1 MRMSFL
7 RADRGRERE
16 DGPQARLPSSVSRLL
31 IVVLLLV
38 STAAPV
44 WAQDPVTDDEVNRV
58 AKTLYCPVCEN
69 QALDTC
75 PTEACRQWR
84 ATIRE
89 QLEAGRSDEQ
99 IRQYFAEQYGE
110 RVLAAPRP
118 EGFGLLMWVI
128 PPLVVAL
135 GLGLYWNFLRTS
147 KRRAPTAAEA
157 DGAADSSDDYAARLE
172 AELRERR

>member
-1 MRMSFL
+1 MGVSFL
-7 RADRGRERE
+7 RVGESRKTE
-16 DGPQARLPSSVSRLL
+16 DGLASRLPSSVLHLL
-31 IVVLLLV
+31 TLILLLLLA
-38 STAAPV
+38 TPV

-89 QLEAGRSDEQ
+89 QLEAGQSDEE
-99 IRQYFAEQYGE
+99 IRQYFADQYGE

-135 GLGLYWNFLRTS
+135 GVGLYWNFLRAS
-147 KRRAPTAAEA
+147 KRRTPATAQ
-157 DGAADSSDDYAARLE
+157 ADSAASPSDDYAARLE
-172 AELRERR
+172 AALRERR